1 MDVIICSTSRVS
13 SARMYTVAWI
23 QLSVCVSVYVMYYVT
38 TAASPAERAPA
49 AAVAPGLLEPSP
61 PGI

>member
-1 MDVIICSTSRVS
+1 MDVMICSTSRVS
-13 SARMYTVAWI
+13 SARNVHSGLDPT
-23 QLSVCVSVYVMYYVT
+23 CVSVYKMYYIT

>member
-1 MDVIICSTSRVS
+1 MSLSVALLE
-13 SARMYTVAWI
+13 SAVPEMYRVAWI
-23 QLSVCVSVYVMYYVT
+23 QHSVCVSVYIMYYIT